1 MSSTA
6 EATPRNSSSVE
17 NEMQNLKIRPGDA
30 NSTEDVQ
37 VDSEQSKFSA
47 ILGIL
52 RKVIGVADV
61 INL

>member
-52 RKVIGVADV
+52 
-61 INL
+61 